1 VESTNDT
8 RISEFLL
15 LGLSNDQEK
24 QSFMFELFLSMYLLT
39 MLGNLLIILAT
50 ISDSHLLTPMYFFL
64 HNLSLLDICFTSST
78 VPKMLVNIQTHSKVI
93 RYEGC
98 IVQIYFFT
106 LFVGLDNFLLAV
118 MAYDRFVAICH
129 PLHCTVIMNPQL
141 CGLLVL
147 VSWIISDL
155 NSFVQSFMVLH
166 LSFCTNLEIPHFFCE
181 TDQLVHL
188 AYSDTFLNNMVLY
201 FVAAL
206 LGGGTLTEILYSYCK
221 IVSSIR
227 ASYLLR
233 GSTKHFLPVHIISL
247 LSSYFIL
254 HSWEY
259 FLALLFIKT
268 HI

>member
-1 VESTNDT
+1 
-8 RISEFLL
+8 
-15 LGLSNDQEK
+15 
-24 QSFMFELFLSMYLLT
+24 
-39 MLGNLLIILAT
+39 
-50 ISDSHLLTPMYFFL
+50 
-64 HNLSLLDICFTSST
+64 
-78 VPKMLVNIQTHSKVI
+78 
-93 RYEGC
+93 
-98 IVQIYFFT
+98 
-106 LFVGLDNFLLAV
+106 
-118 MAYDRFVAICH
+118 
-129 PLHCTVIMNPQL
+129 MNPQL